1 MAVALGDLE
10 VLAIDCQASGATP
23 AYGDLLE
30 IGWARCGP
38 DGLRAPIHEHFVIPR
53 TERRISAAV
62 RELTGWSEACAIG
75 AWPEQAAWSALRA
88 DIARVSAGVP
98 QLERAVA
105 VVHFARFEL
114 AFLRDLH
121 ARLEGDSPFP
131 LDAICLHAISTRLFP
146 DLPRRNIRAL
156 AGYLGHSTD
165 LLRRCGSHVEAS
177 AFIWRALIPRLAQL
191 EVHTLDELALWL
203 ARPPPRKTPAARG
216 RRVYPFALERRRALP
231 DRPGV
236 YRFLRSN
243 GDLLYVG
250 KAASIRKRVASH
262 FAGGRRPGSN
272 EANERALELLTQVQ
286 DVAVTETAS
295 ILEAAL
301 LESDEIKRLD
311 PPYNVQLR
319 SGERQAWFAARDR
332 DDATSAPDAE
342 HRIGPLPSRRALA
355 GLHALIALADGAV
368 PTGGSRA
375 CALAVPSAFLPSD
388 ELFAEGWAAFATAH
402 LLDRPALVAERGTPS
417 ARLRVERAARALWS
431 LRGRAEAERNA
442 ERNEQESAPDGW
454 DLARVVRRLERT
466 LIQTGLL
473 VRRARWLCL
482 LAHADVAFRERAM
495 PAARGL
501 LLARGEV
508 IERRDLASV
517 DELASLP
524 ARQPPPTRD
533 RRACFDAGSYDRMRV
548 LTTELNRVLTDGGTV
563 ALRVGTRSLSPTR
576 VAQLLRWV

>member
-30 IGWARCGP
+30 IGWGVCGP
-38 DGLRAPIHEHFVIPR
+38 DGLRAPVHEHFVVPR
-53 TERRISAAV
+53 TERRIPAAV
-62 RELTGWSEACAIG
+62 RELTGWSEACALQ
-75 AWPEQAAWSALRA
+75 AWPEQLAWSALRA
-88 DIARVSAGVP
+88 DIARVAEHSP
-98 QLERAVA
+98 QLERAIA
-105 VVHFARFEL
+105 VIHFARFEL
-114 AFLRDLH
+114 PFLRDLH
-121 ARLEGDSPFP
+121 ARLDGDTPFP

-177 AFIWRALIPRLAQL
+177 AFIWRALLPRLAAAG
-191 EVHTLDELALWL
+191 VHTLDELSPWL
-203 ARPPPRKTPAARG
+203 AQAPPRKPPAARG

-262 FAGGRRPGSN
+262 FARGRRGM
-272 EANERALELLTQVQ
+272 NERALELLTQVQ
-286 DVAVTETAS
+286 DIAVTETAS

-332 DDATSAPDAE
+332 DDATSTPDAE
-342 HRIGPLPSRRALA
+342 HRIGPLPSRRALI
-355 GLHALIALADGAV
+355 GLHALIALGDGAV
-368 PTGGSRA
+368 PTTGSKA
-375 CALAVPSAFLPSD
+375 CALAVPIAFLPDD
-388 ELFAEGWAAFATAH
+388 ELFSAGWAAFAAAH
-402 LLDRPALVAERGTPS
+402 RLDRTSSATPG
-417 ARLRVERAARALWS
+417 APLRVERASRALWT
-431 LRGRAEAERNA
+431 LRGRAEAERV
-442 ERNEQESAPDGW
+442 EDESAPDGW

-482 LAHADVAFRERAM
+482 LAHADVVFRERAM
-495 PAARGL
+495 PAARVL
-501 LLARGEV
+501 QLAHGEL
-508 IERRDLASV
+508 IASRDLASV

-524 ARQPPPTRD
+524 TRRPPATHD
-533 RRACFDAGSYDRMRV
+533 RRACFDATRYDRIRV

-563 ALRVGTRSLSPTR
+563 TLRLGTRSFTAAR